1 MNNDLHRALN
11 SLFDVLHLHSDGVD
25 EVIDEAVE
33 ALNLMSYTTDY
44 PVEALNLM
52 SYTTDYPVEA
62 LPMIKKRAEAIREA
76 VKNNPLPE
84 LPPPCKQPVH

>member
-1 MNNDLHRALN
+1 MNDLHRALN

-33 ALNLMSYTTDY
+33 ALNLMSHATEY
-44 PVEALNLM
+44 PVEALSM
-52 SYTTDYPVEA
+52 V
-62 LPMIKKRAEAIREA
+62 KKRAEAIREA

-84 LPPPCKQPVH
+84 LSPPCKPPAH